1 MHISKKVIFPILLT
15 MLSLF
20 TVAPGASATSYK
32 LTLNGP
38 TTVSYK
44 SSDAYIATFVP
55 ARKGV
60 AVDFVSANKVIMRA
74 KTNSSGVVSFHRV
87 VTGDFKAFARLTSR
101 HSIHSAVINVK
112 VIYRSSVSVAWPTTA
127 IPCVGATVDAVVSP
141 PVSGRTVIMQYW
153 AIDNTWV
160 TEDIQKTARNGHVTM
175 HFEDNSNYGP
185 VSDTFT
191 DNERIVI
198 PKSGR
203 YLAVQTAAISLSYQ
217 GCGSSVNGK
226 ITENHSHSD
235 GEVGGT
241 ETFGWS
247 LTNTASSQWNSATV
261 VLQACNSSLHACD
274 PTDPNM
280 PVDYS
285 DSTSVTGDSSGS
297 FNWSPSH
304 AGSYVV
310 QVGFWADSQLIDFQ
324 SENVT
329 VT

>member
-1 MHISKKVIFPILLT
+1 MPISKRVIFPFLFT

-20 TVAPGASATSYK
+20 IVVPGASASSQK

-44 SSDAYIATFVP
+44 SSHTYIAKFVP

-60 AVDFVSANKVIMRA
+60 VVDLVSANKVIMRA
-74 KTNSSGVVSFHRV
+74 KTNASGVIKFHRV
-87 VTGDFKAFARLTSR
+87 VTGDFKAFARLASNHR
-101 HSIHSAVINVK
+101 IHSTVINVK
-112 VIYRSSVSVAWPTTA
+112 VIYRSSVSVTWPTDA
-127 IPCVGATVDAVVSP
+127 IPCVGATVEAVVTP
-141 PVSGRTVIMQYW
+141 AISGRTVIMQYW

-160 TEDIQKTARNGHVTM
+160 TEDVQKTSRNGHVIL

-203 YLAVQTAAISLSYQ
+203 YLAVQTTPVSLSYQ
-217 GCGSSVNGK
+217 GCGNSVNGK

-235 GEVGGT
+235 GMIGGI

-247 LTNTASSQWNSATV
+247 LTNSNSTQWNIAAV

-285 DSTSVTGDSSGS
+285 DSTSVTGDISGS

-304 AGSYVV
+304 AGSFVV
-310 QVGFWADSQLIDFQ
+310 QIGFWADGQLIDYQ